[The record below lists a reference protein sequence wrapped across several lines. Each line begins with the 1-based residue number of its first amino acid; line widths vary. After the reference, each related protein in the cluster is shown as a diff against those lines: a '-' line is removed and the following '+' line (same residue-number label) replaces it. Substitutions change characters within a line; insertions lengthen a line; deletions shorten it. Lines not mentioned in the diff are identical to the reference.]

1 MDVGTL
7 VEGPAKR
14 VLVFGHRGAS
24 GYRPENTLE
33 AFELA
38 FAQGA
43 DAIECDLVPT
53 KDGELIIRH
62 DNYLSTTTDVAAH
75 PEFAHLKRV
84 GPVGWQEEREDWF
97 CEDFTLA
104 ELKTLRATER
114 LPELRPGS
122 AKFDGQFGLPTVDDL
137 LRADFA
143 VGKHLILEVKHG
155 GYFAVKGMPV
165 AAILARKLNEIDW
178 RARGIS
184 LTIEA
189 FEFKVLEQLQRVCGP
204 VGDYVYLVDTWSDPM
219 LNAKAAEIFEGISFN
234 CELVWETDLIELAQA
249 RGQKVFI
256 WTARAEEAE
265 NTIEEYYARFI
276 LSGADGIFADQ
287 PDLLAACVRD
297 MS

>member
-1 MDVGTL
+1 MVK
-7 VEGPAKR
+7 VENER

-33 AFELA
+33 AFALA
-38 FAQGA
+38 FELGA
-43 DAIECDLVPT
+43 DAIECDLLPT
-53 KDGELIIRH
+53 VDGELIIRH
-62 DNYLSTTTDVAAH
+62 DNYLSTTTDVASR
-75 PEFAHLKRV
+75 PEFAHLKRM
-84 GPVGWQEEREDWF
+84 GSVGWQEEREDWF

-104 ELKTLRATER
+104 ELKELRAVER

-122 AKFDGQFGLPTVDDL
+122 AKFDGQFQLATVDDL
-137 LRADFA
+137 LTAEFSA
-143 VGKHLILEVKHG
+143 GKHLILEVKHG
-155 GYFAVKGMPV
+155 GYFAAKGVPV
-165 AAILARKLNEIDW
+165 AAILARKLGEIDW
-178 RARGIS
+178 RSRGIS

-189 FEFKVLEQLQRVCGP
+189 FEYKVLEQLQRVCGP
-204 VGDYVYLVDTWSDPM
+204 VGDYVYLVDTWSDPN
-219 LNAKAAEIFEGISFN
+219 LNAQAAEIFDGISFN
-234 CELVWETDLIELAQA
+234 CELVWGSDLVELAHA

-265 NTIEEYYARFI
+265 NTIEEYYAKFI

>member
-1 MDVGTL
+1 MGI
-7 VEGPAKR
+7 A
-14 VLVFGHRGAS
+14 VFGHRGAS

-33 AFELA
+33 AFALA

-43 DAIECDLVPT
+43 DAIECDLLPT
-53 KDGELIIRH
+53 ADGELILRH
-62 DNYLSTTTDVAAH
+62 DNYLSTTTDVASR

-84 GPVGWQEEREDWF
+84 GAVGWQAEREDWF

-104 ELKTLRATER
+104 QLKQLRATER
-114 LPELRPGS
+114 MPDLRPGS
-122 AKFDGQFGLPTVDDL
+122 AKFDGEFALPTVDEL
-137 LRADFA
+137 LTADFA
-143 VGKHLILEVKHG
+143 AGKHLILEVKHG
-155 GYFAVKGMPV
+155 GYFAAKGVPV

-178 RARGIS
+178 RSRGIT
-184 LTIEA
+184 LTIES
-189 FEFKVLEQLQRVCGP
+189 FDFKVLEQLQRVCGP
-204 VGDYVYLVDTWSDPM
+204 VGDYVYLVDTWSDPS
-219 LNAKAAEIFEGISFN
+219 LNAASAEIFDGISFN
-234 CELVWETDLIELAQA
+234 AELVWGSDLIELAKA

-256 WTARAEEAE
+256 WTARAEDAE